1 MEVDLFWVVVEGL
14 ETVADDLE
22 DVEPEDLEDVELEE
36 ERDELEEEPDLEEDD
51 EDLVEP
57 LWEVEVVD
65 LRVCASI

>member
-1 MEVDLFWVVVEGL
+1 MEVDLLWVVVEGL

-22 DVEPEDLEDVELEE
+22 DVEPEGLEDVELEE

-65 LRVCASI
+65 LRVWASI